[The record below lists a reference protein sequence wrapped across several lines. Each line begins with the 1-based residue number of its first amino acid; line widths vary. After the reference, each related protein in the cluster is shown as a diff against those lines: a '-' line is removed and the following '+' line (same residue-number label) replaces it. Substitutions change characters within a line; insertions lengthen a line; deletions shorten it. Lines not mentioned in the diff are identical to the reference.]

1 MKLRFKRKYLAV
13 PYVLFLIFFV
23 VVPLLLIVYY
33 AFSNA
38 SGKLSFDAA
47 KNFFS
52 SSQKIE
58 VLVVSLVYALINTII
73 CILIAY
79 PLAMILSNKK
89 YNKNS
94 VIVMM
99 FIMPMWINFVIRSGA
114 LRDILTW
121 IGLSGGHYPEVATIF
136 GLVYNYLPFA
146 ILPLYTTMLN
156 MDRSQLEASADLGAN
171 RLQTFTKVYIP
182 LSKPGLTSA
191 ILMIFMPTLS
201 SYVISDIMSERKV
214 TLFGGLINQYF
225 NLGAFN
231 DGSFIALIMLILI
244 VIVAYISKKASKDSE
259 TTGRGSLW

>member
-1 MKLRFKRKYLAV
+1 
-13 PYVLFLIFFV
+13 
-23 VVPLLLIVYY
+23 
-33 AFSNA
+33 
-38 SGKLSFDAA
+38 
-47 KNFFS
+47 
-52 SSQKIE
+52 
-58 VLVVSLVYALINTII
+58 
-73 CILIAY
+73 
-79 PLAMILSNKK
+79 
-89 YNKNS
+89 
-94 VIVMM
+94 
-99 FIMPMWINFVIRSGA
+99 
-114 LRDILTW
+114 
-121 IGLSGGHYPEVATIF
+121 
-136 GLVYNYLPFA
+136 
-146 ILPLYTTMLN
+146 MLN